1 MNKNIIKKK
10 SLQQNFRFSFEEL
23 GGAVGNYGTLF
34 SIILGVSV
42 VSNMNV
48 GYILLFF
55 GLWYIIVGL
64 YYKLPVPVEPMKVI
78 GVVVIAGGISQGEI
92 VASGIILGVVFLIL
106 GYFKGMKFIQKKV
119 PQSVIRGIQL
129 GLALILIK
137 TSINFIILDYPL
149 AFFCL
154 VIIALFLVANKF
166 YKVIDISAIVI
177 ILIGIIIG
185 LLYFGV
191 PPISF
196 ISFPEIIIPN
206 LQDFISGG
214 WLLAIPQ
221 TPLTIT
227 NAILAIS
234 LLMEDLFHQKVDPD
248 KFSRTIGFMNLT
260 SVPFGG
266 FPMCHGA
273 GGLAAQYR
281 FGARSGGANII
292 CGLILMIIAFFF
304 ASSSFLELIPMTI
317 FGALLV
323 FVAIELARHGLKTD
337 SILITGCVA
346 ILALFLN
353 ITIAF
358 IIGLFLAYLLI
369 KNDKTSKKL

>member
-1 MNKNIIKKK
+1 M
-10 SLQQNFRFSFEEL
+10 
-23 GGAVGNYGTLF
+23 GNYGTLF

-191 PPISF
+191 PPIRF

-304 ASSSFLELIPMTI
+304 ASSSFLELFPMTI
-317 FGALLV
+317 FEALLV